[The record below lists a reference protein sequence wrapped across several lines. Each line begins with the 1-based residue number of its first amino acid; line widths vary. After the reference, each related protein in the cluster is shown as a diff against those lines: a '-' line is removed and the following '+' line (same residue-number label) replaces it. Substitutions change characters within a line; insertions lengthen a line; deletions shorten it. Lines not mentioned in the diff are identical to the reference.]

1 MYIILLLIFLNIV
14 LISCKLVIASPNVV
28 FESRHREIFSR
39 KYFGVMQKDWSNR
52 LNQGLLRGL
61 DSILTRI
68 RSHEIRQYGLR
79 GKNL

>member
-52 LNQGLLRGL
+52 LITKGC
-61 DSILTRI
+61 
-68 RSHEIRQYGLR
+68 
-79 GKNL
+79 